1 LEFWTKKPV
10 LNKETNEYEMKVE
23 DTTDIFK
30 DLDAGHKTSKTIGN
44 NEDEGEDDG
53 EVTRLYDFNSTENS
67 NEMKK

>member
-1 LEFWTKKPV
+1 
-10 LNKETNEYEMKVE
+10 MKVE

>member
-30 DLDAGHKTSKTIGN
+30 DLDAGHKTSKTNGD
-44 NEDEGEDDG
+44 NEDEG

-67 NEMKK
+67 NDQNL